1 MTATS
6 AVESTASAPVVDA
19 HHHLWDLKIRAHEWL
34 RTPELKPIW
43 RDFSLDEL
51 EPEAR
56 ASGVDKTVLVQVAQ
70 SLDET
75 REFLAFAACNELIAG
90 VVGWMDL
97 TVEDPAAQLDV
108 VRRGP
113 GGQTLKGIRHL
124 VQDEPDENWLA
135 RPEVRRGLRAVA
147 DAGLPYDLLVRPP
160 QAAAALDVVR
170 ALPELTFVLDHL
182 GKPDIAGYEGAAPE
196 PQWAA
201 WIREIAAE
209 PNVVCKLSGL
219 VTEAHWSTWTIAD
232 LRPYADVALEA
243 FGPDRLMF
251 GSDWP
256 VCVLAGTYTE
266 VFAAARQLTDAL
278 STADRAAVFGGTA
291 TRIYAL

>member
-1 MTATS
+1 MTAAS

-19 HHHLWDLKIRAHEWL
+19 HHHLWELKVRAHEWL
-34 RTPELKPIW
+34 RAPELKPIW
-43 RDFSLDEL
+43 RDFSLSEL

-56 ASGVDKTVLVQVAQ
+56 AAGVTKTVLVQVAP

-75 REFLAFAACNELIAG
+75 REFLAFAACNTLIGG

-97 TVEDPAAQLDV
+97 TAEDPAAQLDAL
-108 VRRGP
+108 RRAP
-113 GGQTLKGIRHL
+113 GGQMLRGIRHL
-124 VQDEPDENWLA
+124 VQDEPDANWLA
-135 RPEVRRGLRAVA
+135 RPDVRRSLREVA
-147 DAGLPYDLLVRPP
+147 AAGLPYDLLVRPP
-160 QAAAALDVVR
+160 QAAAALEVVR
-170 ALPELTFVLDHL
+170 AIPDLTFVLDHL
-182 GKPDIAGYEGAAPE
+182 GKPDIANSEASPD
-196 PQWAA
+196 PRWAA
-201 WIREIAAE
+201 WLRELAAE

-219 VTEAHWSTWTIAD
+219 VTEADWSTWTAPD

-266 VFAAARQLTDAL
+266 VFAAARELTDAL
-278 STADRAAVFGGTA
+278 SAPERAAVFGGTA
-291 TRIYAL
+291 TRVYGL